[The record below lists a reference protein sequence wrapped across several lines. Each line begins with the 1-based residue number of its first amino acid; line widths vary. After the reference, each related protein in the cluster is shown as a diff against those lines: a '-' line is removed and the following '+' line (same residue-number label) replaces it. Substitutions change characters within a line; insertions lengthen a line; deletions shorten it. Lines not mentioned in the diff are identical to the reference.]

1 MAKLD
6 GLETVLDFL
15 KGLQPKITAQTET
28 HDSVKKYIEG
38 AQLHFSVTMENSAMK
53 FEELITQKREAIL
66 NLAAKHGACNV
77 RIFGSVARGDA
88 REDSDIDFLIDLG
101 EKLSPWFP
109 VRFIRDL
116 ENLLGCKVDVITE
129 KGLKERIRE
138 RVIQEAVPL

>member
-1 MAKLD
+1 
-6 GLETVLDFL
+6 
-15 KGLQPKITAQTET
+15 
-28 HDSVKKYIEG
+28 
-38 AQLHFSVTMENSAMK
+38 ME
-53 FEELITQKREAIL
+53 FEELITQKREEIL
-66 NLAAKHGACNV
+66 NLAAQHGARNV
-77 RIFGSVARGDA
+77 RIFGSVARGEA
-88 REDSDIDFLIDLG
+88 HQDSDIDFLIDLG